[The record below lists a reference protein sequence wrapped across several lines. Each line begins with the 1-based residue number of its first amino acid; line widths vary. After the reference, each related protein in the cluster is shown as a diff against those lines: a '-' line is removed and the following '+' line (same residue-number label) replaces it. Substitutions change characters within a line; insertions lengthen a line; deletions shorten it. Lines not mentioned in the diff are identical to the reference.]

1 MEYTILYS
9 YWEEFYKKKKGI
21 KEVWKDLDKC
31 VLSLMASILISG
43 TCAVIVNIIARL
55 EQNETVLIGV
65 VLPIIFT
72 AWELVSVIA
81 LYIYIDKRDIKKTKE
96 TIKNIKVHYG
106 QIHQWFKEM
115 GYTRKAEI
123 AQFGYRC
130 EKKLEE
136 MQNKRMEMHNIIEK
150 MFTIFYVPAMFAIIS
165 WVLSSNNDLHD
176 MKEYVFLVILVVSLF
191 VVIYLIVISLCKIV
205 ETSNFSD
212 VRKMKCLVRDINGVL
227 DYCYD
232 CKDEEIEFIHY
243 KDEK

>member
-9 YWEEFYKKKKGI
+9 YWEEFHKTKKGI
-21 KEVWKDLDKC
+21 KEIWKELDKR

-106 QIHQWFKEM
+106 QIH
-115 GYTRKAEI
+115 
-123 AQFGYRC
+123 
-130 EKKLEE
+130 
-136 MQNKRMEMHNIIEK
+136 
-150 MFTIFYVPAMFAIIS
+150 
-165 WVLSSNNDLHD
+165 
-176 MKEYVFLVILVVSLF
+176 
-191 VVIYLIVISLCKIV
+191 
-205 ETSNFSD
+205 
-212 VRKMKCLVRDINGVL
+212 
-227 DYCYD
+227 
-232 CKDEEIEFIHY
+232 
-243 KDEK
+243 